1 MINNKIYIQ
10 KMSKIDVGMKLINPE
25 EGLSKLST

>member
-1 MINNKIYIQ
+1 MIKNKIYKQ
-10 KMSKIDVGMKLINPE
+10 KVSKIDVGMKWINPE